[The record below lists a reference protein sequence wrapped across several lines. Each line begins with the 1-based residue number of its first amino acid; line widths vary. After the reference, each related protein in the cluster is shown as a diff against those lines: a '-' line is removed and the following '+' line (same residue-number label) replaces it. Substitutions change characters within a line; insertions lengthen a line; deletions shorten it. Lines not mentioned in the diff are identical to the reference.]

1 MTVGITGTQEVRVAG
16 LGQRMGERLRLP
28 SSRAGKAAA
37 VALVLLVAGATSVGT
52 TLGAPAML
60 ASLNAAANPVR
71 TAAPPAP
78 ALPHPALRA
87 VGTDAP
93 APTSSG
99 LAAVLDRL
107 AGSSELGQF
116 AGVVLDAAG
125 AAPPGSSGS
134 VSLWSHDS
142 ARRMVPG
149 STAKLVTAAAAL
161 LALDHDARLSTTVV
175 AGAEPGTVVLVG
187 GGDPTLSA
195 LPAGRE
201 SVYAGAPRLDDLA
214 AQVRAAVPTGVSR
227 VLVDV
232 GRYTGDALGPGWL
245 PADVPGGYVA
255 PIVPVMLD
263 GGRGVPTELDTP
275 RSSTPALTAATE
287 LARRVGAPPGAV
299 AVGTAPAGAAVLGT
313 VRSQPIKELV
323 AQALRNSDNV
333 LAEVLAREVA
343 LATGAPPSFAGA
355 VDAVRAVLTR
365 NGIDTGELRLV
376 DGSGLSAQNQVTA
389 RALAGLLAA
398 VAAPSRAD
406 IRTARLRPLV
416 EALPVAGGTGTLAQR
431 YDGPA
436 GAGRG
441 YVRAKTGTLADVN
454 SLAGMVLDA
463 DGRLLVFALLSNG
476 SLSTSARPALDAIA
490 AALRTCGCH

>member
-1 MTVGITGTQEVRVAG
+1 MTGLRPW
-16 LGQRMGERLRLP
+16 LGQRIGGSVRLP

-37 VALVLLVAGATSVGT
+37 VALVLAVAGATGVGAA
-52 TLGAPAML
+52 LGGPAVL

-71 TAAPPAP
+71 TAPPPAP
-78 ALPHPALRA
+78 VLPQPTLRA

-93 APTSSG
+93 APTPAG

-107 AGSSELGQF
+107 AGSPALGQL
-116 AGVVLDAAG
+116 AGVVLDPAG
-125 AAPPGSSGS
+125 AAPQGS
-134 VSLWSHDS
+134 VGTPPTPPTPLWSRDA

-175 AGAEPGTVVLVG
+175 AGPEPGTVVLVG

-214 AQVRAAVPTGVSR
+214 AQVHAAVPNGVGR

-232 GRYTGDALGPGWL
+232 GRYTGEALGPGWL

-263 GGRGVPTELDTP
+263 GGRGVPTALDTP
-275 RSSTPALTAATE
+275 RSNTPALTAATE
-287 LARRVGAPPGAV
+287 LARRVGAPPSAV
-299 AVGTAPAGAAVLGT
+299 AVGTAPTGTAVLGT
-313 VRSQPIKELV
+313 VRSQPIRDLV
-323 AQALRNSDNV
+323 AQAVRNSDNV

-343 LATGAPPSFAGA
+343 VATGAPPSFAGA

-376 DGSGLSAQNQVTA
+376 DGSGLSAQNQVSA
-389 RALAGLLAA
+389 RGLAGLLAA
-398 VAAPSRAD
+398 VAVPSGAD
-406 IRTARLRPLV
+406 TRTARLRPLV
-416 EALPVAGGTGTLAQR
+416 EALPVAGGTGTLTNR

-436 GAGRG
+436 VAGRG

-454 SLAGMVLDA
+454 SLAGIVLDA

-476 SLSTSARPALDAIA
+476 SVSTSARPALDAIA
-490 AALRTCGCH
+490 AALRTCGCR